1 MPDPCGTG
9 IEVGVMLV
17 ITVSPELVQSGFIL
31 AMSHDF
37 KAMRVVAGTVCVTST
52 DSGEEKGMSSR
63 FSEDG
68 VATAVA
74 KERCMYS
81 LHSSARCI
89 LDLWFIQY
97 MGWR

>member
-1 MPDPCGTG
+1 MPDCCGTG

-37 KAMRVVAGTVCVTST
+37 KVMRVVAGTVCATNT
-52 DSGEEKGMSSR
+52 DSGEEKGISSM

-74 KERCMYS
+74 KERCTQFT
-81 LHSSARCI
+81 HQ
-89 LDLWFIQY
+89 LDAF
-97 MGWR
+97 